1 MGRNDCGDRPAADGG
16 ATVVVEPGPE
26 ESLTRA
32 VLRGV
37 AALKGVAER
46 DLDTLYETVDVE
58 ALESVI
64 HHANA
69 RDSRVNVEFFFQGCT
84 VVVESDETVRIAET
98 RPPRSEG
105 YPEQS

>member
-1 MGRNDCGDRPAADGG
+1 MGRNDCGDRPATDGG

-32 VLRGV
+32 ILRGV

-46 DLDTLYETVDVE
+46 DLDTLYESVDVE
-58 ALESVI
+58 ALKSVI
-64 HHANA
+64 RHANA
-69 RDSRVNVEFFFQGCT
+69 RDSRVSVEFIFQGCT
-84 VVVESDETVRIAET
+84 VLVESDETVRIAEN
-98 RPPRSEG
+98 RPPRSER